1 MKQEQSH
8 YLIKKIGKFS
18 ADIVKWILGG
28 LILIGCATKG
38 PVVPIADPAVIQHIA
53 EQTFRSG
60 KPIPMVGAWGDGRYI
75 DFPQE
80 SQGDA
85 QHIIRFVANYIGQP
99 HADNLTRIYLSVQK
113 EKRADRLRGIR
124 CPPGEKCA
132 KREILFL
139 EDHGADGSCDASSE
153 VIAFV
158 EKHPGFDL
166 ILIYQHMPGKKNRQ
180 ANYDR
185 AIHILAQKIPDR
197 SFNPP

>member
-1 MKQEQSH
+1 MKQGSGH
-8 YLIKKIGKFS
+8 NLIKKICRVIADSGKW
-18 ADIVKWILGG
+18 ALVG
-28 LILIGCATKG
+28 LMITGCATKG
-38 PVVPIADPAVIQHIA
+38 PVFPSADPAVIRNIA
-53 EQTFRSG
+53 DHTFRSG
-60 KPIPMVGAWGDGRYI
+60 QPIPMVGAWGDGRYL
-75 DFPQE
+75 DFSHE
-80 SQGDA
+80 SRGDTG
-85 QHIIRFVANYIGQP
+85 QIIRFVANYIGQP
-99 HADNLTRIYLSVQK
+99 HADNVTRIYLSVQK
-113 EKRADRLRGIR
+113 EKPAKRLSGIR

-185 AIHILAQKIPDR
+185 AIHILARKMPDR